1 MTTAGLADWEGALG
15 AVAVVLGLM
24 AIRSW
29 LLNPSRRFLRL
40 RLERPASLVESHQ
53 VLVLA
58 PIVEDARG
66 GRRHETHSRILAEDG
81 FRDSKRRRMI
91 SHTRLCQ

>member
-1 MTTAGLADWEGALG
+1 MTTAGLVDWEGALG
-15 AVAVVLGLM
+15 AVVALLGLM
-24 AIRSW
+24 AIRAW
-29 LLNPSRRFLRL
+29 LLKPSRRFPRL
-40 RLERPASLVESHQ
+40 RLKRRVPLVESHQ

-66 GRRHETHSRILAEDG
+66 GRKHETHLRILAEDG
-81 FRDSKRRRMI
+81 FRDSKRHRMI